1 MKIEMKVEVSADLLK
16 YDTETLYKNVQKE
29 LKTSILNASRTAKEI
44 VPKRTGALANSIHH
58 GGSRLS
64 WWAKTQLEYSDYI
77 EEGTRPHLIVGNPWL
92 MSEPNNPQPL
102 EGPVRSVF
110 HPGNAAYKYMETAL
124 YMATEDLE
132 ERILRAL
139 IG

>member
-1 MKIEMKVEVSADLLK
+1 MKIEMHVEVDASLLK

-29 LKTSILNASRTAKEI
+29 LRVSILDATRTAKEI

-58 GGSRLS
+58 GGASLS

-77 EEGTRPHLIVGNPWL
+77 EEGTGPHLIIGSPWL
-92 MSEPNNPQPL
+92 MSDASNPQPL
-102 EGPVRSVF
+102 EAPRHMVH

>member
-1 MKIEMKVEVSADLLK
+1 MRIEMKVEVDASLLK

-29 LKTSILNASRTAKEI
+29 LKASILNAERTAKEI
-44 VPKRTGALANSIHH
+44 VPKRTGALANSIYH

-77 EEGTRPHLIVGNPWL
+77 EEGTSPHIIMGSPWL
-92 MSEPNNPQPL
+92 MSAPNNPQPL
-102 EGPVRSVF
+102 EAPRHMVY

-124 YMATEDLE
+124 YIATEDLE

-139 IG
+139 II

>member
-1 MKIEMKVEVSADLLK
+1 MRIEMKVEVDASLLK
-16 YDTETLYKNVQKE
+16 YDTATLYKNVQKE
-29 LKTSILNASRTAKEI
+29 LKVSILNAERTAKEI
-44 VPKRTGALANSIHH
+44 VPKRTGELANSIYH

-64 WWAKTQLEYSDYI
+64 WWAKTQLEYADYI
-77 EEGTRPHLIVGNPWL
+77 EEGTSPHIIVGSPWL
-92 MSEPNNPQPL
+92 ARSEGIDPL
-102 EGPVRSVF
+102 YPPRHIVF

-124 YMATEDLE
+124 YISTEDLE

>member
-1 MKIEMKVEVSADLLK
+1 MRIEIEIDVDASLLK
-16 YDTETLYKNVQKE
+16 HDSATLRENVQKE
-29 LKTSILNASRTAKEI
+29 LKSSIQSAERTAKQI
-44 VPKRTGALANSIHH
+44 VPKRTGALAGSIHH
-58 GGSRLS
+58 GGSGLS

-77 EEGTRPHLIVGNPWL
+77 EEGTSAHLIVGNPIL
-92 MSEPNNPQPL
+92 MSEPSHPDPL
-102 EGPVRSVF
+102 PGPVHSVF

-139 IG
+139 TI

>member
-1 MKIEMKVEVSADLLK
+1 MRIEIKVDVDASLLK
-16 YDTETLYKNVQKE
+16 YDSATLKKNVQKE
-29 LKTSILNASRTAKEI
+29 LRSSIQDAERTAKQI
-44 VPKRTGALANSIHH
+44 VPKRTGALAGSIHH
-58 GGSRLS
+58 GGSGLS

-77 EEGTRPHLIVGNPWL
+77 EEGTGAHLIVGNPYL
-92 MSEPNNPQPL
+92 VSSPSHPDPL
-102 EGPVRSVF
+102 PGPVRSVF

-139 IG
+139 TI

>member
-1 MKIEMKVEVSADLLK
+1 MKIEMKVEVDASLLK
-16 YDTETLYKNVQKE
+16 YDTDTLLKNVQQE
-29 LKTSILNASRTAKEI
+29 LRTSILDASRTAKEI
-44 VPKRTGALANSIHH
+44 VPKRTGALGNSIHH

-64 WWAKTQLEYSDYI
+64 WWAKTQLEYANYI
-77 EEGTRPHLIVGNPWL
+77 EEGTGGHIITGNPML
-92 MSEPNNPQPL
+92 MSDANNPDPL
-102 EGPVRSVF
+102 EFPVHMVN